1 MRLTLLTLLAYLDD
15 NLEPADARELEKKIE
30 ESKFASE
37 LVHRIRTCT
46 RRLRLDAPKVD
57 GKGMGLDPNTVAEFL
72 DSTLPRDRFPDFEK
86 VCLESDRHLAEVASC
101 HQILTLVVDQPAQ
114 VPPGLRERIYRVGAA
129 NGDSGTR
136 SVSGSGRFAGA
147 ERYAEVEPTPPP
159 RTVGTAANEPEPPP
173 TAGEAVPIQVGTASA
188 SRRSARQPA
197 SGGRWV
203 LVAAVLLLI
212 LAGGWLVFSGKGPLQ
227 ALRELALGTGT
238 EAATAEK
245 AADKASST
253 KAPENRDSSAA
264 SSAGD
269 SIADENGSGT
279 AGAAEEGE
287 IASSGMASESQGEE
301 ANSGANESSAAV
313 APSNAGRP
321 ANRLVKRAAGAG
333 GATRPGRMENVADQ
347 VASGTAHEDGAA
359 RQDSEQTHGQD
370 VASSGDESGRNENT
384 NSAAPAGGRGRPGVA
399 APTEV
404 ARLLSDDQVIAHIDP
419 ATRIWYRMPR
429 GAIIRSGE
437 PLRVLP
443 TYRPLVALTNGL
455 QLMLDGDTS
464 LHIAASDNDR
474 MPVVHLD
481 YGHAVFTSSGKNDS
495 EVRLRMEGVSGTA
508 TLKGAD
514 AELAI
519 EVRRH
524 RISESSDEPEKGV
537 VTIRW
542 MATAG
547 TVAFQADQGNEVL
560 IGRDQML
567 VKTGDQPAELVGLD
581 GPPAWL
587 DARKSVS
594 NLDRR
599 ASRDLEVFLN
609 TDKSLVLLLEERTN
623 FRQVEVRS
631 LAARG
636 LGSLNEFGALLR
648 ELTDEKQRSYWSTA
662 VDSLRDAMS
671 KSPESAAALQRAVES
686 ELPGASPLITR
697 LLQDY
702 TQEQFE
708 QGGARQLIETLDH
721 ESLAVRVLA
730 FDTLRRL
737 TGTTNN
743 YHPERPVE
751 ARKQAILIWNQR
763 LRDKSIPYR
772 APGIPVPKGNAPNF

>member
-136 SVSGSGRFAGA
+136 SASGSGRFAGA
-147 ERYAEVEPTPPP
+147 ERYAADEPTPPP

-173 TAGEAVPIQVGTASA
+173 TAGEAVPLQVGTASA
-188 SRRSARQPA
+188 SRRSKRQPK
-197 SGGRWV
+197 SSRRWMLIAAALV
-203 LVAAVLLLI
+203 LMLG
-212 LAGGWLVFSGKGPLQ
+212 GGWFAFIGKGPLQ
-227 ALRELALGTGT
+227 AFRELALGNGSTNS
-238 EAATAEK
+238 
-245 AADKASST
+245 ASRNAVANGESSRT
-253 KAPENRDSSAA
+253 PDARDSSVIESQEEGTTNEVGSRSEGFATDGA
-264 SSAGD
+264 PESSDMPSTAPD
-269 SIADENGSGT
+269 DEAVSK
-279 AGAAEEGE
+279 AAEDHGADREAREDGNAPAVAKPDLDRTDGKGV
-287 IASSGMASESQGEE
+287 ASTGDETGRKED
-301 ANSGANESSAAV
+301 ANSKKPAGSR
-313 APSNAGRP
+313 GRP
-321 ANRLVKRAAGAG
+321 A
-333 GATRPGRMENVADQ
+333 
-347 VASGTAHEDGAA
+347 
-359 RQDSEQTHGQD
+359 
-370 VASSGDESGRNENT
+370 
-384 NSAAPAGGRGRPGVA
+384 APAPS
-399 APTEV
+399 EV
-404 ARLLSDDQVIAHIDP
+404 ARLLSEDQVLAHLDP

-437 PLRVLP
+437 SLRVLP
-443 TYRPLVALTNGL
+443 TYRPIVALTNGL

-464 LHIAASDNDR
+464 LQIAASENDGL
-474 MPVVHLD
+474 PVVHLD

-495 EVRLRMEGVSGTA
+495 QVRLRMEGVSGTA
-508 TLKGAD
+508 TLKGSD

-524 RISESSDEPEKGV
+524 LISEASDEPATGV
-537 VTIRW
+537 VAIRW

-560 IGRDQML
+560 IGHDQML
-567 VKTGDQPAELVGLD
+567 VKTGDQPAELVGRD

-587 DARKSVS
+587 DPRKSVS

-609 TDKSLVLLLEERTN
+609 TEKSLVLLLEERTN

-648 ELTDEKQRSYWSTA
+648 ELNDEKQRSYWSTA
-662 VDSLRDAMS
+662 VDSLREAIA

-686 ELPGASPLITR
+686 EQPGASTLITR
-697 LLQDY
+697 FLQDY
-702 TQEQFE
+702 SQEQFE
-708 QGGARQLIETLDH
+708 QGGAKQLIETLDH

-751 ARKQAILIWNQR
+751 ARKQAVLIWNQR

-772 APGIPVPKGNAPNF
+772 SPGAPVPKVNAPNS